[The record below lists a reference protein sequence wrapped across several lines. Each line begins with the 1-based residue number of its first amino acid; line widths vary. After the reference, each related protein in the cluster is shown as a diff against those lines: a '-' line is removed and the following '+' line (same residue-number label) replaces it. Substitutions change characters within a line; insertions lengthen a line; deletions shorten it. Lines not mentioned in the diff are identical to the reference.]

1 MASSNKM
8 SYLRASFWVDT
19 LSGSSRNVSIQTLYF
34 ADHWMRQ
41 ILKIMKMMTMRT
53 RAVLV
58 VI

>member
-34 ADHWMRQ
+34 ADHWMR
-41 ILKIMKMMTMRT
+41 
-53 RAVLV
+53 
-58 VI
+58 